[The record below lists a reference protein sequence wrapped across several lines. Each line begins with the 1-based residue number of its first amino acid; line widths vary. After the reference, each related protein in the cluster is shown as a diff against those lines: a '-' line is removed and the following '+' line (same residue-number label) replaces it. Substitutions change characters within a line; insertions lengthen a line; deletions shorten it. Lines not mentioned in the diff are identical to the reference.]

1 MVKVTVLLP
10 VYNGARTLDVAI
22 RSILRQQLGD
32 FELLV
37 IDDCS
42 TDGSAETIRSWA
54 SRDRR
59 IRPVFHE
66 RNLGLAATLNEG
78 LRDARA
84 ELVARMDQDDEAL
97 PERLL
102 VQAEFME
109 SNPRIVVCGS
119 FVYHMGAKRAFDR
132 LVELPVTPEEIRRA
146 LVTANCIY
154 HPSVVMRRTPILELG
169 GYRGD
174 FKNAED
180 YDLWLRVASRYEL
193 ANVPLPLLRY
203 RFSVDGMTLGRK
215 WEQLYYVHLA
225 QAAAEQPERSLDAA
239 EAVAQRMLAATNRSK
254 FLHIVAEGTV
264 NELVGLHLWRDA
276 VAVATCFAGHIGPR
290 RTARLLA
297 RIAVARLCPPLDA
310 NAKRRAS

>member
-1 MVKVTVLLP
+1 

-22 RSILRQQLGD
+22 HSILGQVLRD

-42 TDGSAETIRSWA
+42 TDGSAEMIRSWA

-59 IRPVFHE
+59 IRPVLHE

-102 VQAEFME
+102 VQSEFME
-109 SNPRIVVCGS
+109 SNPQTVVCGS
-119 FVYHMGAKRAFDR
+119 FVYHMGATPTFDR
-132 LVELPVTPEEIRRA
+132 LVELPVTPGEIRRA
-146 LVTANCIY
+146 LVTANCMY
-154 HPSVVMRRTPILELG
+154 HPSVVMRRAPILELG

-174 FKNAED
+174 FQNAED
-180 YDLWLRVASRYEL
+180 YDLWLRVAGRYEL
-193 ANVPLPLLRY
+193 ANVPVPLLRY

-225 QAAAEQPERSLDAA
+225 QAAAEHPEKSLVDVGSVARRMLDATA
-239 EAVAQRMLAATNRSK
+239 RPD
-254 FLHIVAEGTV
+254 FLRVVAEGTV
-264 NELVGLHLWRDA
+264 NELLGLRLWRDA
-276 VAVATCFAGHIGPR
+276 LAVVARFAGDIGFR
-290 RTARLLA
+290 EAARLLV
-297 RIAVARLCPPLDA
+297 RIARAYAARG
-310 NAKRRAS
+310 